1 VADEEAR
8 EELTAEQLIEHIRQI
23 KVGDLLVSTLATLS
37 QLGYA
42 KLERSSRDLQEA
54 RLAIESLRALLPVLK
69 DAVPE
74 QTVRDFQQVV
84 ANLQLAYATAA
95 DEDEKPADE
104 EQSRGDAASAHP
116 DSDVSA

>member
-1 VADEEAR
+1 MADEEAR
-8 EELTAEQLIEHIRQI
+8 PELTAEELIEHIRQI
-23 KVGDLLVSTLATLS
+23 RVGDLLVSTLATLS

-42 KLERSSRDLQEA
+42 KLERSSRDLPEA

-95 DEDEKPADE
+95 GDEEKPAA
-104 EQSRGDAASAHP
+104 EQTARGRGGGP
-116 DSDVSA
+116 RP

>member
-1 VADEEAR
+1 MADNEEQR
-8 EELTAEQLIEHIRQI
+8 QELTAEQLIEHIRQI

-42 KLERSSRDLQEA
+42 KLEPSSRDLPEA

-69 DAVPE
+69 GAVPE

-95 DEDEKPADE
+95 GDEAKGGEEKPPE
-104 EQSRGDAASAHP
+104 DAGATPEP
-116 DSDVSA
+116 DAGS